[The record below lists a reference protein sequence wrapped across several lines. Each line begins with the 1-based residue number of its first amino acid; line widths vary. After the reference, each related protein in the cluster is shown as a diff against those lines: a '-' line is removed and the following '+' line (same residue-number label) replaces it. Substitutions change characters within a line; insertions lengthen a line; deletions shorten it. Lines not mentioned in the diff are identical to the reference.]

1 MALFLQIK
9 AKRAAIDNFDMLDIE
24 QEIKTTI
31 LLEPATFRK
40 MTLKNPWSWEQENF
54 FHLLYFWQK
63 KLQHLMDHLTTF
75 QPDLTLLESTFLI
88 DFR

>member
-9 AKRAAIDNFDMLDIE
+9 AKRAAIDNFDVLDIE

-31 LLEPATFRK
+31 CFEASYFQKNDLKKSLLLRARNCF
-40 MTLKNPWSWEQENF
+40 
-54 FHLLYFWQK
+54 LLLNFWQK